1 MIDRKHSNMQVLS
14 KDEQTYLEVHADEI
28 LKEKGISKATFAAA
42 MGVKAQ
48 NFNKLV
54 GTKNIVTLSQMGNY
68 LNIPLQVLIYG
79 KEEEVERDI
88 KGCVFVDGKQNLIFS
103 KEDIEN
109 LLKALE

>member
-1 MIDRKHSNMQVLS
+1 MQVLS
-14 KDEQTYLEVHADEI
+14 KDEQTYLEVNADKI
-28 LKEKGISKATFAAA
+28 LKERGISKVTFAAA

-68 LNIPLQVLIYG
+68 LNSPLHVLIFG
-79 KEEEVERDI
+79 KEEKEREI
-88 KGCVFVDGKQNLIFS
+88 RGCVFVDGKANLIES

-109 LLKALE
+109 LLKRLE

>member
-1 MIDRKHSNMQVLS
+1 MQVLS

-28 LKEKGISKATFAAA
+28 LKEKGISKAAFATA

-68 LNIPLQVLIYG
+68 LNIPLQVLIFG
-79 KEEEVERDI
+79 REEKELEIR
-88 KGCVFVDGKQNLIFS
+88 GCVFVDGEANLIKC
-103 KEDIEN
+103 KEDIKN
-109 LLKALE
+109 LLNKLE

>member
-1 MIDRKHSNMQVLS
+1 MIDRKRSNMQVLS

-54 GTKNIVTLSQMGNY
+54 GTKNIVTLTQMGNY

-79 KEEEVERDI
+79 KEEKEREI
-88 KGCVFVDGKQNLIFS
+88 RGCVFVDGKANLIES

-109 LLKALE
+109 LLKRLE